1 MDDVYVFI
9 HPRVTE
15 GAIDPDQGEPWV
27 VLAEDREHLPS
38 SEYWL
43 SAVGARRIG
52 RELLEAATK
61 IAPLEGD
68 SGQAYPLCGY
78 LHEGD

>member
-1 MDDVYVFI
+1 MDDIYVFI

-15 GAIDPDQGEPWV
+15 GPADPDESAPWV
-27 VLAEDREHLPS
+27 ILAEDREHLPS

-52 RELLEAATK
+52 RELLEAAAK
-61 IAPLEGD
+61 LAPLEGD
-68 SGQAYPLCGY
+68 SGQAFPLCGY
-78 LHEGD
+78 LHGPT